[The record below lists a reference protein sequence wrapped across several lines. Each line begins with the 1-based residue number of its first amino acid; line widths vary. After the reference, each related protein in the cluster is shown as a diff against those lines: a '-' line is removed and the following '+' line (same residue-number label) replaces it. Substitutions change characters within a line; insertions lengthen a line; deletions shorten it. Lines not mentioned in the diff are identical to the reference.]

1 MNYPYPKKAK
11 IKYKTSYK
19 DGGTKMYYVLNKNEI
34 GLDFVF
40 QDFRINSTS
49 KGKFY
54 TNYPGDIDS
63 VEIINSFI
71 EIE

>member
-11 IKYKTSYK
+11 IKYETSFL
-19 DGGTKMYYVLNKNEI
+19 DGGTKRFIVLNKDEI

-40 QDFRINSTS
+40 QDFRLGSTS
-49 KGKFY
+49 NGKFY

-63 VEIINSFI
+63 VEIINSFV